1 MLGNKAVAN
10 GRGVV
15 YPLCARSVSY
25 LKVQELTRSELTAHI
40 AIAKR
45 TVFVYVFVFVLYCD
59 GIACAKE
66 GTLRKCEGRDAVSV
80 LEPLEGLGRPVRP
93 IPRCDARDCRTRVC
107 VRRPLSLPLQAN
119 VISFDRH
126 DGYQRKQSK
135 RGCKQGEQPRQEAPG
150 NRPRV
155 N

>member
-1 MLGNKAVAN
+1 MRAERVISESAGIDTLGINCTYRNRKTD
-10 GRGVV
+10 RI
-15 YPLCARSVSY
+15 CICIR
-25 LKVQELTRSELTAHI
+25 
-40 AIAKR
+40 
-45 TVFVYVFVFVLYCD
+45 FVLYCD

-80 LEPLEGLGRPVRP
+80 LEPLEGVGRPVRP

-126 DGYQRKQSK
+126 DGYQRKQSE
-135 RGCKQGEQPRQEAPG
+135 RGC
-150 NRPRV
+150 
-155 N
+155 

>member
-1 MLGNKAVAN
+1 MRAERVISESARICTLGIN
-10 GRGVV
+10 
-15 YPLCARSVSY
+15 
-25 LKVQELTRSELTAHI
+25 
-40 AIAKR
+40 R
-45 TVFVYVFVFVLYCD
+45 TYRNRKTDRFCICIRFVLYCD

-66 GTLRKCEGRDAVSV
+66 GTLRKCEGHDAVSV
-80 LEPLEGLGRPVRP
+80 LEPLEGVGRPVRP

-135 RGCKQGEQPRQEAPG
+135 RGCKQGEQPRQKIPG

-155 N
+155 NWRVPA